1 MVDDSTSRSTPP
13 GPPAEARGGG
23 THTGFVPQRP
33 SGLSHLRDAL
43 RAKPSRGQVV
53 VALLVGVMGFAAV
66 VQVRASEEDLL
77 ARARR
82 ADLVQIL
89 DGLTQRSERLETQ
102 VRELEQTR
110 RDLLSGADTRQ
121 TAIDQASDR
130 ARQLGVLTGTAP
142 ATGPGIVLTVGDP
155 SGAIPASVLLSTVQE
170 LRDAGAE
177 AIQIT
182 GGNDAAVRVVA
193 STYFLDTARGV
204 DLQGVRLEP
213 PYTITAIG
221 DPPTLDTALNIPGG
235 VVEEVT
241 NEGGRATIRQED
253 ELTVDV
259 LHEPA
264 EPQYARPA
272 PESGDNG

>member
-1 MVDDSTSRSTPP
+1 MVDDTASRPTTPDEP
-13 GPPAEARGGG
+13 GRAEASA
-23 THTGFVPQRP
+23 GFVPQRP

-43 RAKPSRGQVV
+43 QAKPSRGQAV
-53 VALLVGVMGFAAV
+53 VALLVGLMGFAAV

-89 DGLTQRSERLETQ
+89 DGLTQRSERLESQ
-102 VRELEQTR
+102 VRELDQTR
-110 RDLLSGADTRQ
+110 RDLVSGADTRQ
-121 TAIDQASDR
+121 TAIDQAGAR
-130 ARQLGVLTGTAP
+130 ARQLAVLTGTAP
-142 ATGPGIVLTVGDP
+142 ATGPGIVLTVTDP
-155 SGAIPASVLLSTVQE
+155 SGEMPASVLLSTVQE

-177 AIQIT
+177 AIQIA

-193 STYFLDTARGV
+193 STYFLDTSRGV
-204 DLQGVRLEP
+204 DVHGVRLEP
-213 PYTITAIG
+213 PYTVTAIG

-241 NEGGRATIRQED
+241 NVGGRATIRQED

-259 LHEPA
+259 LHEPE

-272 PESGDNG
+272 PETGEDG

>member
-1 MVDDSTSRSTPP
+1 MVDDTASLSTTPDEPRRTDGP
-13 GPPAEARGGG
+13 G
-23 THTGFVPQRP
+23 GFVPQRP
-33 SGLSHLRDAL
+33 SGLSHLRDAML
-43 RAKPSRGQVV
+43 AKPSRGQVI
-53 VALLVGVMGFAAV
+53 VAVLVGVMGFVAV
-66 VQVRASEEDLL
+66 EQFRASEEDLL

-89 DGLTQRSERLETQ
+89 DGLTQRSERLESQ

-110 RDLLSGADTRQ
+110 RDLVSGADTRQ
-121 TAIDQASDR
+121 TAIDQARAR
-130 ARQLGVLTGTAP
+130 ARQLAVLTGTAP
-142 ATGPGIVLTVGDP
+142 ATGPGIELTITDP
-155 SGAIPASVLLSTVQE
+155 SGEMPASVLLSTVQE

-193 STYFLDTARGV
+193 STYFLDTSQGV
-204 DLQGVRLEP
+204 DVHGVRLEP
-213 PYTITAIG
+213 PYTLTAIG

-241 NEGGRATIRQED
+241 NDGGRATIRQED

-259 LHEPA
+259 LHEPE

-272 PESGDNG
+272 PETGEDG